1 MANLQ
6 ATVLII
12 QASELQKA
20 IWSAALTS
28 QKILVLQELTNIEVY
43 QIINQTQDVKKLPD
57 LLLIDVG
64 VSHLNPYTFCRS
76 CRDQDFNMK
85 IILTSGAQN
94 EVTSAERRW
103 AIYQGSQDLLPGF
116 QTETPLDE
124 GIARVN
130 RVLQV
135 LGGLPLQREPLIPIL
150 LSVTPSST
158 LQETISHQL
167 NNEVSEP
174 NKNILPP
181 ESKPTTFD
189 NPTPTKRKGHS
200 YRG

>member
-6 ATVLII
+6 TTVLII
-12 QASELQKA
+12 QPSELQKA

-43 QIINQTQDVKKLPD
+43 QITNQTKDVKKLPD
-57 LLLIDVG
+57 LLLIDIG
-64 VSHLNPYTFCRS
+64 VPYLNPYTFCRS
-76 CRDQDFNMK
+76 CRDRDFNMK
-85 IILTSGAQN
+85 IILTIGVQN

-116 QTETPLDE
+116 QPETLLDE

-150 LSVTPSST
+150 LPVTSSST

-167 NNEVSEP
+167 NKGVLET

-181 ESKPTTFD
+181 ESKPTFD
-189 NPTPTKRKGHS
+189 NSTPTKRKGHS